1 MTKGETKM
9 RAELIK
15 VLKGLTRDQQY
26 DIAVSLAAN
35 IGYKLVEKPIDPNE
49 RLQQLYDIMC
59 NEQLNKLA
67 DKAAAYLKKHGGVT

>member
-9 RAELIK
+9 RASLIT

-49 RLQQLYDIMC
+49 RLQQLYDIWRTSPLQTLESDMVSF
-59 NEQLNKLA
+59 
-67 DKAAAYLKKHGGVT
+67 LKKHGG